1 MLNAIIIE
9 DEKPAM
15 EALIQDLGIIDPGIN
30 IKARL
35 STVKESI
42 GFFSNEKK
50 DSIADIIF
58 SDVQLSDGLSFD
70 IFSTIPVNIP
80 VIFITGYDEFMM
92 QAFET
97 NGIDYLLK
105 PVDREQLDK
114 ALAKFHNLQKHFAH
128 TTANDI
134 NRLNGYLV
142 QHGKKRVLVK
152 KGNEYI
158 PLRVED
164 IAFFFTENKIV
175 FAVDQFGKKF
185 QADKNLGDFEVE
197 MDPATFFRANR
208 QYLVNINFIKGFMS
222 YEKVKIILDLA
233 IAAPAHHIIISQET
247 APQFR
252 KCINEL

>member
-15 EALIQDLGIIDPGIN
+15 EALVNNLSAVTPKVN

-35 STVKESI
+35 HTVKESI
-42 GFFSNEKK
+42 HYLSGEA
-50 DSIADIIF
+50 DADIIF

-70 IFSTIPVNIP
+70 IFSSVPVKIP
-80 VIFITGYDEFMM
+80 VIFITGYDEFML

-105 PVDREQLDK
+105 PVDRDLLEK
-114 ALAKFHNLQKHFAH
+114 ALMKFRNLQQHFSH
-128 TTANDI
+128 SQNEIDK
-134 NRLNGYLV
+134 LNGYLN

-152 KGNEYI
+152 NGNEYI

-164 IAFFFTENKIV
+164 ISLFYTENKIV
-175 FAVDQFGKKF
+175 FAIDRNGKKF
-185 QADKNLGDFEVE
+185 QADKKLSDLEVE
-197 MDPATFFRANR
+197 LDPSVFFRANR
-208 QYLVNINFIKGFMS
+208 QYLVNINFVKGFKA
-222 YEKVKIILDLA
+222 YERVKILLDLS
-233 IAAPAHHIIISQET
+233 ISMNGQQIIISQET

-252 KCINEL
+252 KWINEF